1 MLLLP
6 GLSTFVGAAGGGVHS
21 GEECVDEQG
30 DANGEAPASR
40 PRLSL
45 FVSGADDCDSAAQLL
60 DSSTTSSGGRIERAN
75 GSSALTPAPG
85 SPPTPPLSACCI
97 C

>member
-45 FVSGADDCDSAAQLL
+45 FVSGADD
-60 DSSTTSSGGRIERAN
+60 
-75 GSSALTPAPG
+75 
-85 SPPTPPLSACCI
+85 
-97 C
+97 